1 MMFIIRTGAGAAVPE
16 MPGLRLKL
24 ARPTPEIV
32 KDSAGKTDVFCVGEE
47 GAMTALRDAGWSVVA
62 LHDGYYE
69 DGKGGGVAIW
79 GQGRYWE
86 IRDTP
91 LTVREAVGA
100 GGVGTETDAAPAGEH
115 VEVRRAIFG
124 A

>member
-1 MMFIIRTGAGAAVPE
+1 MMFIVRSAGARPAAPGVAV
-16 MPGLRLKL
+16 KL
-24 ARPTPEIV
+24 SRPTPAIV
-32 KDSAGKTDVFCVGEE
+32 PDAAGRTDFFCLGDAAAVAEL
-47 GAMTALRDAGWSVVA
+47 GAAGWEVVP

-86 IRDTP
+86 IRAEP
-91 LTVREAVGA
+91 LTVTEAA
-100 GGVGTETDAAPAGEH
+100 GPADTTAAPREGEQ

>member
-1 MMFIIRTGAGAAVPE
+1 AEPAAIAPLRAAGHQIVE
-16 MPGLRLKL
+16 LR
-24 ARPTPEIV
+24 
-32 KDSAGKTDVFCVGEE
+32 
-47 GAMTALRDAGWSVVA
+47 
-62 LHDGYYE
+62 DGYYE

-86 IRDTP
+86 IRSDP
-91 LTVREAVGA
+91 LTVAEVVG
-100 GGVGTETDAAPAGEH
+100 PAGEARAASGDGDQ

>member
-1 MMFIIRTGAGAAVPE
+1 MMFIVRSDGTRPE
-16 MPGLRLKL
+16 APGLAIKL
-24 ARPTPEIV
+24 ARPTPAPN
-32 KDSAGKTDVFCVGEE
+32 AGATTDFFCIGDAE
-47 GAMTALRDAGWSVVA
+47 ALGSLRESGWQVIE
-62 LHDGYYE
+62 LRDGYYE

-86 IRDTP
+86 IRSEP
-91 LTVREAVGA
+91 LTVIEAVGPS
-100 GGVGTETDAAPAGEH
+100 DAASAGAAAGEQ

>member
-1 MMFIIRTGAGAAVPE
+1 MMFIVRSAGGRPELPAVAV
-16 MPGLRLKL
+16 KL
-24 ARPTPEIV
+24 SRDTPPIV
-32 KDSAGKTDVFCVGEE
+32 KDGAGKTDFFCVGETE
-47 GAMTALRDAGWSVVA
+47 AMAALRDAGWQVVE
-62 LHDGYYE
+62 LRDGYYE

-86 IRDTP
+86 IRSDP
-91 LTVREAVGA
+91 LTVTEAVGPS
-100 GGVGTETDAAPAGEH
+100 GQDPATPRDGEH